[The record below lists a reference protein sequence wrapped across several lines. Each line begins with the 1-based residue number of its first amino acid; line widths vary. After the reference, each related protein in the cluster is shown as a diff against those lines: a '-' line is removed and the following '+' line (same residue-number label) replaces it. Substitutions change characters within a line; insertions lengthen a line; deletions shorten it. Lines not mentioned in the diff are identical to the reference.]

1 MNQQEVTLTPPAE
14 IDGNTLKAVL
24 EHKPKQDCLIVENWI
39 RTEFNLPKSMV
50 EKCHQYYLRVW
61 LGEFIVAD
69 IREGKL
75 ENNDELW
82 NVYWQSTPVVVK
94 SASRVACSFREYK
107 GKKYV
112 VIKVWKGE

>member
-24 EHKPKQDCLIVENWI
+24 EYKPKQDCLIVENWI

-50 EKCHQYYLRVW
+50 EECDQYVLRVW
-61 LGEFIVAD
+61 D
-69 IREGKL
+69 GKYVYSNTL
-75 ENNDELW
+75 DGKFEHINEEW
-82 NVYWQSTPVVVK
+82 IIYWQSTPAVVR
-94 SASRVACSFREYK
+94 SAARVACSFREYK